1 MNDWEQIAAW
11 RKQQRAEMIA
21 RRMALPEAERAAANR
36 AVTEL
41 LIHGFAPLTQQTI
54 GFCWPYQ
61 GELDVRPAVEHWL
74 KAGATAALPEILNG
88 DLQFRAWHPGIQL
101 AEGRYGIPVPQGSA
115 VVTPDVLLMPLN
127 AYDEAGYRLG
137 YGGGYFDRVL
147 AQPRRPLAIG
157 IGYEFA
163 RLPTIHPQPHDVAV
177 DFIVTE
183 MGIYA
188 LEGGRAKR
196 V

>member
-21 RRMALPEAERAAANR
+21 RRMVLPEAERAAASH

-41 LIHGFAPLTQQTI
+41 LIRGFAPLARQSI

-61 GELDVRPAVEHWL
+61 GELDVRPAIEHWL

-88 DLQFRAWHPGIQL
+88 DLQFRAWHPDVRL

-115 VVTPDVLLMPLN
+115 VVQPDVLLMPLN
-127 AYDEAGYRLG
+127 AFDDAGFRLG

-147 AQPRRPLAIG
+147 LQPKRPLAIG

-163 RLPTIHPQPHDVAV
+163 RLPTIYPQPHDVAM

-183 MGIYA
+183 MGVYA
-188 LEGGRAKR
+188 VEGGRVKR